1 MSEEFQNN
9 LKILDTAE
17 KDGGLR
23 TRKVFKS
30 SLPNKPLI
38 TLITAVLN
46 NEKYLEECINSL
58 YNQNYDNYEH
68 IIIDGGSSDK
78 TIEIIKKYEAKI
90 DYWCSGLDKG
100 IYDAF
105 NKGMKLA
112 KGSYLGFLNSD
123 DVYEKDAFT
132 ILLNYI
138 GKYPEKDFIFGRIK
152 KFQTF
157 NFIPKNF

>member
-1 MSEEFQNN
+1 MFVDNFDSIEF
-9 LKILDTAE
+9 LDNKAF
-17 KDGGLR
+17 DGGLR
-23 TRKVFKS
+23 KKGIIKKD
-30 SLPNKPLI
+30 LPGKPLI
-38 TLITAVLN
+38 TIITAVLN

-123 DVYEKDAFT
+123 DYFSDEALE
-132 ILLNYI
+132 LLENYI
-138 GKYPEKDFIFGRIK
+138 KKYPENPILFIIS
-152 KFQTF
+152 
-157 NFIPKNF
+157 NS